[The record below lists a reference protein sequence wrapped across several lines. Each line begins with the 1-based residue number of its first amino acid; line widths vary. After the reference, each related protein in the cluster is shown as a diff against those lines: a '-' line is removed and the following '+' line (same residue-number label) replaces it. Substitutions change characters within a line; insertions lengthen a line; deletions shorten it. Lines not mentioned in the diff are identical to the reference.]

1 MGYSMDSYI
10 TRGQMDV
17 TDKLNEGKDQVSQI
31 GDEFREVK
39 DQIQDIPGGLDDDLK
54 DMIKN
59 AELSGRQEALADI
72 EVVER
77 SLIDTAKTTA
87 DSIGGDVRNKISDNT
102 SVMGKIDGI
111 NSKYGQGDLAR
122 AKAAIDANTRK
133 GEDLLR
139 MLDDAIKDADQS
151 TQRVKD
157 KL

>member
-1 MGYSMDSYI
+1 MCS
-10 TRGQMDV
+10 
-17 TDKLNEGKDQVSQI
+17 
-31 GDEFREVK
+31 
-39 DQIQDIPGGLDDDLK
+39 
-54 DMIKN
+54 
-59 AELSGRQEALADI
+59 
-72 EVVER
+72 R

-102 SVMGKIDGI
+102 SVRGKIDGI

>member
-72 EVVER
+72 EAVER

-87 DSIGGDVRNKISDNT
+87 DSIGEMSGT
-102 SVMGKIDGI
+102 
-111 NSKYGQGDLAR
+111 KYPIILPS
-122 AKAAIDANTRK
+122 
-133 GEDLLR
+133 GE
-139 MLDDAIKDADQS
+139 K
-151 TQRVKD
+151 
-157 KL
+157 